1 MDDLEIKI
9 AIDYTVPESQLSLNE
24 IVRGLDE
31 NGNLIMRKVLAQV
44 LAALEKCAQAE
55 YPADRFIHNGHQS
68 SPRHIQTPFGEVCYA
83 MAQVI
88 DRETRKTIQPL
99 ARHLQIPAY
108 QRYSRDQME
117 APLGQ
122 AVHLSY
128 RLAAKETMRIR
139 GQSPQK
145 STLWSWMQ
153 TLGAEQPWPS
163 MKSMPFTFLM
173 VDGTDIKKQGE
184 QGAAAGTMQ
193 MRWAWA
199 AEKPGKPFQI
209 VGFWVGK
216 DWSEI
221 RRDLEQRLDY
231 SRLRMLFADG
241 ELGIPSALMTDQ
253 MQLQRCVWHG
263 IRDFRFILYQDEI
276 GGAAQTP
283 LRQAMKANPLFYLK
297 KADLETFTP
306 EDEAKVREKLTAIQ
320 KAFDELLAL
329 LPEETHPKSRHYVSN
344 FMRSGVTA
352 LEYWLTH
359 KEWPPLTTNQAEY
372 GFSRVVNRIKR
383 VGRRW
388 SDQGLLNWLTLAI
401 RKIFEPANW
410 SRLWRSY
417 SQFHKGLG
425 LRALNV
431 TYQWIPCIT

>member
-193 MRWAWA
+193 MR
-199 AEKPGKPFQI
+199 KPFQI

-410 SRLWRSY
+410 NRLWRSY

>member
-9 AIDYTVPESQLSLNE
+9 AIEYTVPESALSLNE
-24 IVRGLDE
+24 IVRGLAQD
-31 NGNLIMRKVLAQV
+31 GNRIMRTVLLQV
-44 LAALEKCAQAE
+44 LAALEKRAQAD
-55 YPADRFIHNGHQS
+55 YPPDRFIHNGHQS
-68 SPRHIQTPFGEVCYA
+68 SPRHIQTPFGEVCYS

-99 ARHLQIPAY
+99 ARQLQIPAY

-122 AVHLSY
+122 AIHLSY
-128 RLAAKETMRIR
+128 RLAAKETRRIG
-139 GQSPQK
+139 GQGPQK

-153 TLGAEQPWPS
+153 TLGKDHPWPS
-163 MKSMPFTFLM
+163 MKSMPFTFLLA
-173 VDGTDIKKQGE
+173 DGTDIKKQGLR
-184 QGAAAGTMQ
+184 GAAGGTSQ

-199 AEKPGKPFQI
+199 AEKPRKPFQI

-216 DWSEI
+216 DWTQI
-221 RRDLEQRLDY
+221 RQDLDQRLDY
-231 SRLRMLFADG
+231 SRLRMLFSDG
-241 ELGIPSALMTDQ
+241 ELGIPSALMTEQ
-253 MQLQRCVWHG
+253 MQHQRCVWHG

-276 GGAAQTP
+276 VGAAQTP
-283 LRQAMKANPLFYLK
+283 LRRLMKANPLFYLK

-306 EDEAKVREKLTAIQ
+306 ADETKVREKLTAIQ

-344 FMRSGVTA
+344 FMLSGVTA
-352 LEYWLTH
+352 FEYWLIH
-359 KEWPPLTTNQAEY
+359 KEWPPLTTNQCEY

-383 VGRRW
+383 IGRRW
-388 SDQGLLNWLTLAI
+388 SDQGLMNWLTMAV

-410 SRLWRSY
+410 NSLWRSY
-417 SQFHKGLG
+417 SLLHKGLG
-425 LRALNV
+425 LRALQV
-431 TYQWIPCIT
+431 SYRWIPCIT